1 MIFERKHDTLDAS
14 QVVDELLAGHPI
26 HLEQCRIKGTMDLN
40 AALAEAPAERDE
52 TVSHS
57 ITLTQDINFHNC
69 TFEEDVAFSGP
80 WENTESLRVIF
91 KGDVR
96 FNMSVFS
103 GQARFIGATF
113 EKAAGFDGCIFQRVC
128 AFREAVFGG
137 RTLIRTVMFDGY
149 VLFNKAQFV
158 EDARFINTCFS
169 KGANFTETLFHR
181 KADFQGVYSRGRIIP
196 QIEGVC
202 FNRKRFGDDVTFW
215 RFMKQVSQEAGLYR
229 DAGECF
235 YKEQCAHFWQRFR
248 GSDYRRLSAVG
259 KTIRWAAGF
268 RLIPELLLGRLLF
281 GYGERPIRVLT
292 AAGLLILVCGL
303 FYSSP
308 LARFSIANDPTRDQL
323 TLLEG
328 IFYSTTTFT
337 TLGLGDFAP
346 ATASTLT
353 KLVTMFE
360 AFTGAF
366 LIALFVV
373 CFWKRFSRG

>member
-1 MIFERKHDTLDAS
+1 MNQRGNDVIFERKHDTLDAS

-40 AALAEAPAERDE
+40 AALAEAPAERDD
-52 TVSHS
+52 TVSRS
-57 ITLTQDINFHNC
+57 ITLTQDIHFNNC
-69 TFEEDVAFSGP
+69 IFEEDVAFSGP

-196 QIEGVC
+196 QIEGV
-202 FNRKRFGDDVTFW
+202 
-215 RFMKQVSQEAGLYR
+215 
-229 DAGECF
+229 
-235 YKEQCAHFWQRFR
+235 
-248 GSDYRRLSAVG
+248 
-259 KTIRWAAGF
+259 
-268 RLIPELLLGRLLF
+268 
-281 GYGERPIRVLT
+281 
-292 AAGLLILVCGL
+292 
-303 FYSSP
+303 
-308 LARFSIANDPTRDQL
+308 
-323 TLLEG
+323 
-328 IFYSTTTFT
+328 
-337 TLGLGDFAP
+337 
-346 ATASTLT
+346 
-353 KLVTMFE
+353 
-360 AFTGAF
+360 
-366 LIALFVV
+366 
-373 CFWKRFSRG
+373 